1 MLKVVIINE
10 THAPKMGYLGTVLPK
25 YLARL
30 GLEVHVL
37 ATDLSAYHNMDEHKA
52 GAPAFLVEQTLPAG
66 TVCSADGYTVHI
78 LRHGRLH
85 GHVYMKG
92 LHKKLR
98 EIAPDIVYSIL
109 AIGWIPL
116 QAVYA
121 KVIRGYKLFC
131 GSHTSAMMFPLA
143 RDPSPDLGRL
153 LSAYATRWIPGRIV
167 SYMSKGCYCPTADC
181 GEVAWRFFGMQ
192 KKKIKIVHL
201 GVDGDVFFPATS
213 QNDKRARAG
222 TRKRLGFSDSDIVC
236 IYTGKMAQMKNP
248 LLLARAIERLRAEGR
263 NYKGLFIGDGAQREQ
278 VVGMPGCVVVDFM
291 PFVELGEYYR
301 ASDVAVWLTNES
313 TSMLDAAACGIPIIV
328 SDRIYQDHVMGNGL
342 AYRIN
347 DLDSL
352 CESLRVLENAKVRVE
367 FGRAG
372 AEKMRDRFMWEHAAK
387 ARYLDFQ
394 AAISGSS

>member
-1 MLKVVIINE
+1 
-10 THAPKMGYLGTVLPK
+10 MGYLGTVLPK

-37 ATDLSAYHNMDEHKA
+37 ATDLSAYHNLDEHKA
-52 GAPAFLVEQTLPAG
+52 GAPSFLGAQTLPAG
-66 TVCSADGYTVHI
+66 TVSKADGYTVHI
-78 LRHGRLH
+78 LRHGRMH

-92 LHKKLR
+92 LHRKLR

-121 KVIRGYKLFC
+121 KVTGGFELFC

-143 RDPSPDLGRL
+143 RDPSPKRARL
-153 LSAYATRWIPGRIV
+153 LNAYITRWIPGRIV
-167 SYMSKGCYCPTADC
+167 SLMSHGCYCPTEDC
-181 GEVAWRFFGMQ
+181 GEVAWRFFGIQ

-201 GVDGDVFFPATS
+201 GVDGDIFFPATTP
-213 QNDKRARAG
+213 DDELKRAVVRE
-222 TRKRLGFSDSDIVC
+222 RLGYSDADIVC

-263 NYKGLFIGDGAQREQ
+263 TYKGLFIGDGAQRASIETI
-278 VVGMPGCVVVDFM
+278 PGCVVLDFM
-291 PFVELGEYYR
+291 PFAELGEYYR

-328 SDRIYQDHVMGNGL
+328 SDRIYQDHVVGNGL

-347 DLDSL
+347 DLESL
-352 CESLRVLENAKVRVE
+352 CESLRVFEDATVRAK

-372 AEKMRDRFMWEHAAK
+372 AAKMRDRFMWQHAAM
-387 ARYLDFQ
+387 ARYLDFN
-394 AAISGSS
+394 AALSGKK

>member
-1 MLKVVIINE
+1 
-10 THAPKMGYLGTVLPK
+10 MGYLGTVLPK

-37 ATDLSAYHNMDEHKA
+37 ATDLSAYHNLDEHKT
-52 GAPAFLVEQTLPAG
+52 GAPDFLGAQTLPAG
-66 TVCSADGYTVHI
+66 TVCKTDGYTVHI
-78 LRHGRLH
+78 LRHGRMH

-92 LHKKLR
+92 LHGKLR

-116 QAVYA
+116 QAAYA
-121 KVIRGYKLFC
+121 KVTGGFRLFC

-143 RDPSPDLGRL
+143 RDPSPKLMRL
-153 LSAYATRWIPGRIV
+153 LNAYITRWIPGRIV
-167 SYMSKGCYCPTADC
+167 SLMSSGCYCPTEDC
-181 GEVAWRFFGMQ
+181 GEVAWRFFGIQ
-192 KKKIKIVHL
+192 KKKIKIIHL
-201 GVDGDVFFPATS
+201 GVDGDIFFPATTP
-213 QNDKRARAG
+213 DDELKRAAVRE
-222 TRKRLGFSDSDIVC
+222 RLGYSNNDIVC

-263 NYKGLFIGDGAQREQ
+263 NYKGLFIGDGAQRASIETI
-278 VVGMPGCVVVDFM
+278 PGCVVLDFM

-313 TSMLDAAACGIPIIV
+313 TSMLDAAACGIPIVV
-328 SDRIYQDHVMGNGL
+328 SDRIYQDHVFGNGL

-347 DLDSL
+347 DFESL
-352 CESLRVLENAKVRVE
+352 CESLRTFEDAELRAK

-372 AEKMRDRFMWEHAAK
+372 AAKMRDRFMWEHAAM
-387 ARYLDFQ
+387 ARYLDFN
-394 AAISGSS
+394 AAVSGNA